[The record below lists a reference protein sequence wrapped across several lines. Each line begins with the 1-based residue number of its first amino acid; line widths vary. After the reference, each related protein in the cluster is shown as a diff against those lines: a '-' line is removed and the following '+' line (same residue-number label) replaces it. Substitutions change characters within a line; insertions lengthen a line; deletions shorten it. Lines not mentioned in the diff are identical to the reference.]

1 MSRWREAFSWKQLDW
16 NLLRL
21 DPRFAQLW
29 LVTTRKPSRLSSRY
43 MSINFAQGTI
53 VGCSR
58 RLHSKSQRFWVD
70 FSCLLIKQV
79 ISSGEKVDLLPLAQD
94 LKFTTRVRLI
104 FSCAIERAR
113 PFSSSMTMLWLTVHR
128 RNLFTTRN
136 KSQTLKRD
144 LNTSNGQGWQRT
156 FFQNILRVNMHFV
169 PQRALRTKLLRF
181 FLKKFNRELAPH
193 FANPGPGTANPFLNS
208 IWTHDGANKLHR
220 ERTR

>member
-1 MSRWREAFSWKQLDW
+1 MSRWREVFSWKQLIW

-21 DPRFAQLW
+21 DPRFATFW
-29 LVTTRKPSRLSSRY
+29 LVTTREPSSRY

-58 RLHSKSQRFWVD
+58 LLHSKSQRSWVD

-144 LNTSNGQGWQRT
+144 LNTSNVQGWQR
-156 FFQNILRVNMHFV
+156 
-169 PQRALRTKLLRF
+169 
-181 FLKKFNRELAPH
+181 KF
-193 FANPGPGTANPFLNS
+193 
-208 IWTHDGANKLHR
+208 
-220 ERTR
+220 